1 MECTYFSF
9 HSIKFIINS
18 FLQLMSLRF
27 FTAFRIIRLLRQIS
41 LDGNIMHTSA
51 FSKFSTTDQNCH
63 LGHNFTHYLSNAIT
77 LTIGIL
83 SELKNNTTTTEIVEI
98 SKKANDKKD
107 KFSDS
112 SASLLKVLEELN
124 CLIVYL
130 IKQSSNKEKVTLK
143 GRGKPKSKLHR
154 HYSAFV
160 ESDQFRWVRS
170 LSRQNSDSNENKL
183 DYKGSSGTSP
193 PTNENLA
200 SSPFLDDGTAILGCS
215 LDKVVCKL
223 IDSQILNIL
232 LESIPLVGFEEK
244 KMVRRIVT
252 HAMLLEV
259 NESRPV
265 VDYFGDT
272 TNGLLSTLV
281 RSYELGRSDITLNCG
296 KALLSSLTFGVVN
309 Y

>member
-1 MECTYFSF
+1 MANEVNLFFFAFNKVYYKLISTTNGSV
-9 HSIKFIINS
+9 
-18 FLQLMSLRF
+18 F
-27 FTAFRIIRLLRQIS
+27 FTAFRIMRLLRQIS

-51 FSKFSTTDQNCH
+51 YSKFFTTDETCH

-77 LTIGIL
+77 LTIGML
-83 SELKNNTTTTEIVEI
+83 NELKNNTITTEIVEI
-98 SKKANDKKD
+98 SKTGNDKKD
-107 KFSDS
+107 KLSDS
-112 SASLLKVLEELN
+112 AATLLKVLEELN

-130 IKQSSNKEKVTLK
+130 IRQSSDKERVPMK
-143 GRGKPKSKLHR
+143 GRGKPKSKLR
-154 HYSAFV
+154 SHYSAFV
-160 ESDQFRWVRS
+160 ESGQFRWVRS
-170 LSRQNSDSNENKL
+170 LSRQNSDSNVNKL

-200 SSPFLDDGTAILGCS
+200 SSPFLDEGTAILGCS
-215 LDKVVCKL
+215 LDEAVCKL

-244 KMVRRIVT
+244 KMVQRIVT
-252 HAMLLEV
+252 HAMLLQV
-259 NESRPV
+259 NNSRPV

-296 KALLSSLTFGVVN
+296 KAQVMLGV
-309 Y
+309 